1 MCKIEEKYGYLIK
14 WLKIK
19 KLDSSFSI
27 KKKKDIDD
35 MIRTVWFYSSV
46 FVNPVFLS

>member
-19 KLDSSFSI
+19 KLDRSFLFL
-27 KKKKDIDD
+27 KKKKKKEKKEKKKKKI
-35 MIRTVWFYSSV
+35 
-46 FVNPVFLS
+46 